1 MKQLSSVVDFEMAEL
16 LKEKGFNEKCRYYY
30 DERGYCAFIESGLGY
45 YRNEY
50 NRSNSEWKPSLNIS
64 APTIAETIDWI
75 YDKHGIWILV
85 DWMTRI
91 KPYNS
96 GFYSHLRGTNKPL
109 NQDNFISINN
119 TKSPGYEVFNS
130 PKEAYIEAIKYV
142 LNNLIK

>member
-1 MKQLSSVVDFEMAEL
+1 MEQLNSIVDFETAKL
-16 LKEKGFNEKCRYYY
+16 LKEKGFDDDDCQNIYYCDFEEGFEP
-30 DERGYCAFIESGLGY
+30 DELQVSDRMLKEPEVGEFDYLAP
-45 YRNEY
+45 
-50 NRSNSEWKPSLNIS
+50 KIS
-64 APTIAETIDWI
+64 IVIDWI
-75 YDKHGIWILV
+75 YNKHGIWILV

-142 LNNLIK
+142 LTKII

>member
-1 MKQLSSVVDFEMAEL
+1 MEQLNSIVDFETAKL
-16 LKEKGFNEKCRYYY
+16 LKEKGFDDDDCQNIYYCDFEEGFEP
-30 DERGYCAFIESGLGY
+30 DELQVSDRMLKEPEVGEFDYLAP
-45 YRNEY
+45 
-50 NRSNSEWKPSLNIS
+50 KIS
-64 APTIAETIDWI
+64 TVIDWI
-75 YDKHGIWILV
+75 YNKHGVWILV

-142 LNNLIK
+142 LTKII

>member
-1 MKQLSSVVDFEMAEL
+1 MEQLNSIVDFEIAKL
-16 LKEKGFNEKCRYYY
+16 LKEKGFDNDDCQNIYYCDFEEGFEL
-30 DERGYCAFIESGLGY
+30 DELQVSDRMLKEPEVEEFDYLAP
-45 YRNEY
+45 
-50 NRSNSEWKPSLNIS
+50 KIS
-64 APTIAETIDWI
+64 TVIDWI
-75 YDKHGIWILV
+75 YNKHGVWILV

-142 LNNLIK
+142 LTKII

>member
-1 MKQLSSVVDFEMAEL
+1 MEQLNSVIDYQIKKLLYRKSWRYKLGVEGQKVTNSLAEQKWNDGNLTYVD
-16 LKEKGFNEKCRYYY
+16 
-30 DERGYCAFIESGLGY
+30 
-45 YRNEY
+45 
-50 NRSNSEWKPSLNIS
+50 IS
-64 APTIAETIDWI
+64 IAEIIDWI

>member
-1 MKQLSSVVDFEMAEL
+1 MEQLNSIVDFEIAKL
-16 LKEKGFNEKCRYYY
+16 LKEKGFDNDDCQNIYYCDFEEGFEL
-30 DERGYCAFIESGLGY
+30 DELQVSDRMLKEPEVEEFDYLAP
-45 YRNEY
+45 
-50 NRSNSEWKPSLNIS
+50 KIS
-64 APTIAETIDWI
+64 TVIDWI
-75 YDKHGIWILV
+75 YNKHGVWILV

-142 LNNLIK
+142 LTKMI

>member
-1 MKQLSSVVDFEMAEL
+1 MEQLNSIVDFETAKL
-16 LKEKGFNEKCRYYY
+16 LKEKGFDDDDCQNIYYCDFEEGFEP
-30 DERGYCAFIESGLGY
+30 DELQVSDRMLKEPEVGEFDYLAP
-45 YRNEY
+45 
-50 NRSNSEWKPSLNIS
+50 KIS
-64 APTIAETIDWI
+64 TVIDWI
-75 YDKHGIWILV
+75 YNKHGVWILV

-130 PKEAYIEAIKYV
+130 PKEAYLEAIKYV
-142 LNNLIK
+142 LTKII